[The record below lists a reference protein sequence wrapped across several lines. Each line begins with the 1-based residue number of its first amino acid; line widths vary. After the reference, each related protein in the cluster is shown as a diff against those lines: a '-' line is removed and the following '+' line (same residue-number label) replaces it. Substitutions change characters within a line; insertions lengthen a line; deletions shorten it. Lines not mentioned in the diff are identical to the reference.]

1 MVIIAHRG
9 YINKLTNRLF
19 TLNDISESN
28 NSFKHLEAELW
39 TAYMYCK
46 RMYIVLTNTTYG
58 ELQDTE
64 FPGIVK
70 VLHSDAGNP
79 TKIGEIKTD
88 LKVKEGEE
96 ISDEGKFQLKLLAD
110 QIKHFKKDSISSCQQ
125 QLESYL
131 KLVNDRL
138 KRLNF
143 KIVKDDSNN
152 YDLIFNLTGKITL
165 AYLPIC
171 FAFIIYKILK

>member
-1 MVIIAHRG
+1 
-9 YINKLTNRLF
+9 
-19 TLNDISESN
+19 
-28 NSFKHLEAELW
+28 
-39 TAYMYCK
+39 MYCK
-46 RMYIVLTNTTYG
+46 RMYIVLTNTTYD
-58 ELQDTE
+58 ELQDIE

-79 TKIGEIKTD
+79 AEIGEIKTD

-110 QIKHFKKDSISSCQQ
+110 RIKHFKKDSISSYQQ

-138 KRLNF
+138 KRFNF

-152 YDLIFNLTGKITL
+152 FKSIFKLAGKIIL
-165 AYLPIC
+165 VYSPIL
-171 FAFIIYKILK
+171 AFIIYKILKW